1 MPGFRIILIK
11 ASKTKSAGY
20 QILEVEEGVDMV
32 DERSHQ
38 DEKGRKFDDQGS
50 KEGEEIVFH
59 KLLEHTQ

>member
-1 MPGFRIILIK
+1 MPRFRIILIK
-11 ASKTKSAGY
+11 SSIIKSAGY

-38 DEKGRKFDDQGS
+38 DEKGRKIHDRDS